1 MQLTGITSVFC
12 QCWNK
17 KKHAF
22 ATNTTIAAVEAVT
35 WPQSRMALE
44 SRLRCFL
51 HGLHGLLARCC
62 LGCRLGSTAYRPGEL
77 SLVPLRGVGG
87 DGEPQ
92 VRAPRTTK
100 THWSRMA
107 ILCIKMN
114 NFTENYQTSMTLFAF
129 LLKRMTSCG
138 FLKVPK
144 QLFLLNYN

>member
-1 MQLTGITSVFC
+1 MNRKKDKQKCKIFIQKKEVINYSVVKWTLCTFFVLQLTGITSVFC

-22 ATNTTIAAVEAVT
+22 APVTTIAAVEAVT

-107 ILCIKMN
+107 IL
-114 NFTENYQTSMTLFAF
+114 T
-129 LLKRMTSCG
+129 
-138 FLKVPK
+138 
-144 QLFLLNYN
+144 

>member
-1 MQLTGITSVFC
+1 MNFMYLLCFAADWDHKCLLSMLEQ
-12 QCWNK
+12 K

-22 ATNTTIAAVEAVT
+22 ATVTTIAAVEAVT

-107 ILCIKMN
+107 IL
-114 NFTENYQTSMTLFAF
+114 T
-129 LLKRMTSCG
+129 
-138 FLKVPK
+138 
-144 QLFLLNYN
+144 